1 MSIPESVMS
10 ILREKI
16 SNIRAYLKEIV
27 PSRADEISAVDFDAD
42 DINRYFTLFL
52 LTGMNGSHIYD
63 IVRKKFSISDEDARL
78 REYCDCIF
86 TLLSACAH

>member
-1 MSIPESVMS
+1 MVEPLLEAFNMR
-10 ILREKI
+10 L
-16 SNIRAYLKEIV
+16 YLKEIV

-63 IVRKKFSISDEDARL
+63 IVRKKFSIADDDVRL

-86 TLLSACAH
+86 TLLSACAQ